1 MDKTIF
7 FGRFINFFKGIGSM
21 IDISGV
27 FHDVEPSWSVNSDSG
42 CSTLVFV
49 TDGLVNYFVKG
60 KKIPLQKGELLYIP
74 AELERSWC
82 NAADTTHKKY
92 TVVFSN
98 DIHSPLFSDNN
109 EELIRFRPRKAAYYE
124 QRLTFLYVQW
134 LSQRSFFKELSQN
147 ILSEILILIAQE
159 KEEWHTSP
167 IKEKAVRKIQEY
179 ILYNYRRNI
188 TIEELAELAGLT
200 SNYVTVLFKEVL
212 GVTPIQYLHQTR
224 INTAWNLLHNTGMT
238 VREVSEYLGYCDQSY
253 FNRMFKKWMGM
264 APTHVR
270 V

>member
-1 MDKTIF
+1 
-7 FGRFINFFKGIGSM
+7 M

-27 FHDVEPSWSVNSDSG
+27 FHDVEPSWSISSDSG
-42 CSTLVFV
+42 RSTLVFV
-49 TDGLVNYFVKG
+49 TEGMVNYFVEG
-60 KKIPLQKGELLYIP
+60 KKMPLQKGDLLYIP
-74 AELERSWC
+74 AIIERSWS
-82 NAADTTHKKY
+82 NATDTTHKKY

-98 DIHSPLFSDNN
+98 DSHSPLFTDNK
-109 EELIRFRPRKAAYYE
+109 EEIIRFRPRKASYYE
-124 QRLTFLYVQW
+124 QRLAFLNIQW
-134 LSQRSFFKELSQN
+134 LSKRGYYKELSQN

-159 KEEWHTSP
+159 KEEWHMSP
-167 IKEKAVRKIQEY
+167 IKEKAVRKIQEH

-188 TIEELAELAGLT
+188 SIEELAVLAGVT

-224 INTAWNLLHNTGMT
+224 INTAWNLLHSTDMS

-253 FNRMFKKWMGM
+253 FNRMFKKFMGM

>member
-1 MDKTIF
+1 
-7 FGRFINFFKGIGSM
+7 M

-27 FHDVEPSWSVNSDSG
+27 FHDVEPSWGINSDSG
-42 CSTLVFV
+42 RSTLVFV
-49 TDGLVNYFVKG
+49 TDGIVDYLIEG
-60 KKIPLQKGELLYIP
+60 EKISLEKGELLYIP
-74 AELERSWC
+74 AYLKRSWS
-82 NAADTTHKKY
+82 NAAHMTHKKY

-98 DIHSPLFSDNN
+98 DIHQPLFSDNK
-109 EELIRFRPRKAAYYE
+109 EDLIRFKPRKAAYYE

-134 LSQRSFFKELSQN
+134 LSQRSFYREMSRN

-167 IKEKAVRKIQEY
+167 IKEKTVRKIQEH

-188 TIEELAELAGLT
+188 TIEELAELAGVT

-224 INTAWNLLHNTGMT
+224 INTAWNLLQSTGMS
-238 VREVSEYLGYCDQSY
+238 VREVAEYLGYCDQSY